1 MASETVDVVRGQFE
15 AFERGGLDA
24 VTKFWHPDIEWRA
37 VEGAADDVG
46 VIRGHTALRRYY
58 QDWIDMFHD
67 LRAEVTEVISETG
80 ERVAVVVSNSGFGRG
95 SNVRTMGRYYA
106 VCTVRDGQIVSGR
119 EYDTREGA
127 VEAFE
132 LLVRNDSGVS

>member
-1 MASETVDVVRGQFE
+1 MSESRIHLGNFGDLLRMVFAAEDF
-15 AFERGGLDA
+15 GL
-24 VTKFWHPDIEWRA
+24 T
-37 VEGAADDVG
+37 
-46 VIRGHTALRRYY
+46 
-58 QDWIDMFHD
+58 
-67 LRAEVTEVISETG
+67 RAEACAVTEVISETG